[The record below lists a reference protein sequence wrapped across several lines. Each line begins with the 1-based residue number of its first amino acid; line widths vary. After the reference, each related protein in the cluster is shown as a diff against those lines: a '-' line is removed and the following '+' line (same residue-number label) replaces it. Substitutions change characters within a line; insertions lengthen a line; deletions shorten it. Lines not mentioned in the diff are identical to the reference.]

1 MGVPEYV
8 GQGPQVRSGSG
19 VPEHMGRGPCPPASG
34 EPLEAL
40 TVGLSEGTPFKHF
53 LACKLR
59 WAAQLF
65 LWGPCGL
72 SPTWWML
79 ESHHGLPL
87 GPPAR
92 GAYCP

>member
-8 GQGPQVRSGSG
+8 GQGPQVRSRSG

-40 TVGLSEGTPFKHF
+40 TVGLSEGTPFKNF

-59 WAAQLF
+59 VEMFAFSSFITHCFILQDFEKGLVAAR
-65 LWGPCGL
+65 
-72 SPTWWML
+72 
-79 ESHHGLPL
+79 E
-87 GPPAR
+87 
-92 GAYCP
+92 